1 MNAITSKTGTFTVA
15 YDQPL
20 PEGVTIRAEGGDLY
34 KGQSK
39 WGAGFGV
46 SGRTNLTGARN
57 GTDLGYDPVTKTSEA
72 LVIDFGHN
80 VVKAV
85 LTLDGFKDNGYEG
98 NERGVYQMLDA
109 DGKAIGQPVTFT
121 AKQVAEAGGAL
132 TITAEEGFAS
142 LRLSATSYADD
153 VYELE
158 STTATSGG
166 REYAVDSSDFYVKT
180 VAVSYDDP
188 ITQPEQPVAKTAE
201 DVAVTIDVL
210 AGVTVPPAPSPAPSA
225 PAPATGTGVVSF
237 DKALPAGVTVT
248 AAGGA
253 VFKGATAW
261 GSGFGVEGRTNA
273 SQGTTVEL
281 GYNPVTKASQGLTFD
296 FGDKLVTHAE
306 VSFAAFAAAGGEGN
320 ERGVYQLLDAQGKA
334 MGQPVTFSA
343 SQVNAAG
350 GKLVIDSASGFA
362 AVKFTAT
369 SYATANHWAE
379 TTQQTVGGTTYAY
392 DSSDYL
398 IRGISYDYKSGGTTP
413 TEPAKPVVTA
423 TNGENGTVKV
433 NADGT
438 LTYTP
443 KADWHGEDKF
453 TATIKNADGTVT
465 ERVVTVTVDPVNDAP
480 VAKADAAST
489 AFGKPVVMT
498 VLANDSDVDGDT
510 LTIKSLGAAANGTVV
525 KNADGT
531 VTYTPKAGFSG
542 TDSFTYVTTDGNGGE
557 ATAKATVTVAAD
569 PSKPN
574 PVATAD
580 SATTSKGQ
588 AVTIDVLANDTA
600 ADGSSGGGASGS
612 GVLSWDKALPAGVS
626 VTASGGTLFKGATSW
641 GSGFGVEGRTNG
653 SQMATQELGYNPT
666 TKASE
671 GLKVAFGKTVTEAS
685 VEFSAFSGGEGERG
699 TYQLLDAQGKAIGS
713 PVTFT
718 AAQVAAN
725 GGKLAITSAGFAA
738 IEFKA
743 TTYEKDPGGLQ
754 TKTMAVGGTT
764 YATDSSDYFVKSIAY
779 TYSEG
784 TAAGL
789 KVVSVTNGAHG
800 TAKVNGDGTV
810 DYIPNDAYVGKDSFS
825 YTIQDANGQKATGQV
840 SVDVS
845 DINRPVVLVNDAAT
859 VAKGQTS
866 VKVNVLGNDDIP
878 DGGAAVTIAT
888 DAAHG
893 SVKVNADGT
902 VTYTKDAG
910 FSGADSFIYK
920 VTDAN
925 GSTGTATVKMTVE
938 ADATTPDYGDD
949 VVYMKPG
956 DNLQAIVNAHPE
968 GTTFVLKAGVYKQAQ
983 ITPKNFQTF
992 IGEDGAI
999 MDGSVDI
1006 KGWTQSNGYWVAD
1019 GFPPPAYNHGE
1030 GRDGMA
1036 RYREDLY
1043 VNDKPYLRV
1052 GSLGDVGAGE
1062 FYYSNG
1068 KVYIKDN
1075 PTGKVTYASK
1085 VGSAF
1090 EGGTTQG
1097 VTIENLTLT
1106 HYATMAQHGAVE
1118 GHTTKNWTLID
1129 VNATW
1134 NHAAGVMAGDG
1145 MKIIGGNFSNNGQLG
1160 IHAHDTTG
1168 LYIDGIVA
1176 KGNNWAGF
1184 EHWWEAG
1191 GVKILTSDNVTV
1203 KNSQFVENQGTGLWF
1218 DWDNRNVVVEN
1229 NVMTKNQGMGL
1240 QYEASR
1246 EALIK
1251 GNVLTYN
1258 NQDGYKVGYWGSDL
1272 IIQNSSKVE
1281 AVGNHIVSDIGQGL
1295 GMVYDQRGGGSYGP
1309 HYTLDNT
1316 VHGNT
1321 IVMLSA
1327 GQNGFAAGAD
1337 TDLMY
1342 AGSNKWD
1349 GNTYIAKSPQDLQ
1362 FTWNGKWF
1370 TADWLSGNPIEKSGK
1385 FTYVPNPES
1394 YAHTGFLK
1402 AVDGGAAASA
1412 NGLDL
1417 LMADDASVAATA
1429 DDAGH
1434 GDLNMIGLG
1443 AETTDATH
1451 PQSDDG
1457 SLF

>member
-1 MNAITSKTGTFTVA
+1 MNAITSNTGTFTVA
-15 YDQPL
+15 YDKPL

-34 KGQSK
+34 KGQTK

-46 SGRTNLTGARN
+46 SGRTNLTGAKN
-57 GTDLGYDPVTKTSEA
+57 GTDMGYDPVTKTSEA

-80 VVKAV
+80 VVKADI
-85 LTLDGFKDNGYEG
+85 TLDGFKINGYEG
-98 NERGVYQMLDA
+98 NERGVYEMLDA
-109 DGKAIGQPVTFT
+109 DGEVIGQPVTFT
-121 AKQVAEAGGAL
+121 AKQVADADGVL
-132 TITAEEGFAS
+132 TITSEEGFAS
-142 LRLSATSYADD
+142 LRLSATSYEND

-158 STTATSGG
+158 TTTASSGG
-166 REYAVDSSDFYVKT
+166 REYAVDSSDFYVKS
-180 VAVSYDDP
+180 VAVAYDDP
-188 ITQPEQPVAKTAE
+188 IVQPEQPTAKTAE

-210 AGVTVPPAPSPAPSA
+210 AGVGAAPTAPTEAA
-225 PAPATGTGVVSF
+225 PAPATGSGVVSF

-248 AAGGA
+248 ASGGTM
-253 VFKGATAW
+253 FKGTTSW
-261 GSGFGVEGRTNA
+261 GSGFGVDGRTNA

-281 GYNPVTKASQGLTFD
+281 GYNPITKASQGLTFS
-296 FGDKLVTHAE
+296 FGDKTVTHAE
-306 VSFAAFAAAGGEGN
+306 VTFSAFAAAGGEGN

-334 MGQPVTFSA
+334 IGSPVTFSA

-362 AVKFTAT
+362 AITFTAT

-379 TTQQTVGGTTYAY
+379 TTKQAVGGTTYAY

-398 IRGISYDYKSGGTTP
+398 IKAISYDYTSGGDTT
-413 TEPAKPVVTA
+413 PAKPVITA

-453 TATIKNADGTVT
+453 TATIKNPDGTVT

-489 AFGKPVVMT
+489 AFGKPVVMN

-510 LTIKSLGAAANGTVV
+510 LTIKSIGAAANGTVV

-542 TDSFTYVTTDGNGGE
+542 TDTFTYVTTDGNGGE
-557 ATAKATVTVAAD
+557 ATAKATVTVGED
-569 PSKPN
+569 TSKPK

-588 AVTIDVLANDTA
+588 AVTIDVMANDKA
-600 ADGSSGGGASGS
+600 ADGSAGGGTSGS
-612 GVLSWDKALPAGVS
+612 GVISWDKALPAGVT

-653 SQMATQELGYNPT
+653 SQMATQEMGYNPI

-671 GLKVAFGKTVTEAS
+671 GIKVAFGKTVTEAS

-699 TYQLLDAQGKAIGS
+699 TYQLLDANGKAIGS
-713 PVTFT
+713 AVTFT

-725 GGKLAITSAGFAA
+725 GGKLLIKSAGFAA

-743 TTYEKDPGGLQ
+743 TSYASDPAGLQ

-779 TYSEG
+779 QYNEG

-789 KVVSVTNGAHG
+789 KVVDVSNGAHG

-810 DYIPNDAYVGKDSFS
+810 DYIPNDAYVGKDSFT
-825 YTIQDANGQKATGQV
+825 YTIQDANGQKATGTV

-845 DINRPVVLVNDAAT
+845 DINRPVVLVNDDAT
-859 VAKGQTS
+859 VAKGQSS

-878 DGGAAVTIAT
+878 DGGPTVTIAT

-910 FSGADSFIYK
+910 FSGSDSFIYK

-925 GSTGTATVKMTVE
+925 GSTGTATVKLNVE
-938 ADATTPDYGDD
+938 ADATNPDYGDD
-949 VVYMKPG
+949 VVYLKPG
-956 DNLQAIVNAHPE
+956 DNLQAIVNANPE
-968 GTTFVLKAGVYKQAQ
+968 GTTFVLKAGVYREAQ
-983 ITPKNFQTF
+983 IKPKNFQTF
-992 IGEDGAI
+992 IGEDGAV

-1006 KGWTQSNGYWVAD
+1006 KGWTYSNGFWVAD
-1019 GFPPPAYNHGE
+1019 GFPAPGYNHGE

-1036 RYREDLY
+1036 RYKEDLV
-1043 VNDKPYLRV
+1043 VNDQPYLRV
-1052 GSLGDVGAGE
+1052 GSMGEVGAGE
-1062 FYYSNG
+1062 FYYNGG
-1068 KVYIKDN
+1068 KVYIKDD
-1075 PTGKVTYASK
+1075 PTGKATVAMKTT
-1085 VGSAF
+1085 SAF
-1090 EGGTTQG
+1090 DGGTTQG
-1097 VTIENLTLT
+1097 VTLENITMKY
-1106 HYATMAQHGAVE
+1106 YASMAQHGAVE

-1129 VNATW
+1129 VNAIK
-1134 NHAAGVMAGDG
+1134 NHGAGVMAGDG
-1145 MKIIGGNFSNNGQLG
+1145 MKIIGGNFSDNGQLG

-1176 KGNNWAGF
+1176 KGNNYAGF

-1203 KNSQFVENQGTGLWF
+1203 KNSQFMENKGTGLWF
-1218 DWDNRNVVVEN
+1218 DWDNRNVLVEN
-1229 NVMTKNQGMGL
+1229 NFMTKNEGMGL

-1246 EALIK
+1246 EALFK

-1258 NQDGYKVGYWGSDL
+1258 NQDGYKVGYWGSEM

-1281 AVGNHIVSDIGQGL
+1281 AVGNHVVAEIGQGI

-1309 HYTLDNT
+1309 HYTLDNN

-1321 IVMLSA
+1321 IVMLTA

-1370 TADWLSGNPIEKSGK
+1370 TADWLSSNPIEKSGK
-1385 FTYVPNPES
+1385 FNYVSNPES
-1394 YAHTGFLK
+1394 YAHDGFLK
-1402 AVDGGAAASA
+1402 AVDTGAAASA
-1412 NGLDL
+1412 SSLDL
-1417 LMADDASVAATA
+1417 MMADDASVAAATDAPA
-1429 DDAGH
+1429 DAVHLDSGA
-1434 GDLNMIGLG
+1434 LGLG
-1443 AETTDATH
+1443 AEGSDLTH
-1451 PQSDDG
+1451 TQTDDG